1 MSVAIAEPT
10 ARRVHVQTP
19 SWPRALAALVGRGL
33 REQRIAIVGW
43 GAGLG
48 LMGALMAAIWP
59 SIKASMTTL
68 IDEYPAGL
76 KDAFGIDQLNTVEK
90 YIDAEML
97 SIIVPLALAIFA
109 VRCISRATVGAEDRG
124 HLDTL
129 LSLPVPR
136 RLLVAASF
144 IVTGLV
150 LAVILT
156 IVWAMT
162 WIAGTAVGAG
172 MSAATLAAGFANVW
186 PLAMAFA
193 GLAAFVA
200 GLTHRP
206 SIVFYTASAT
216 VVAMYVID
224 LAGKLSDA
232 AEPFGVLSAFR
243 LYGSAI
249 QDGLDLTHITA
260 LTAAA
265 IALTWMGAVLFD
277 RRDVL

>member
-1 MSVAIAEPT
+1 MSVAAAAPT
-10 ARRVHVQTP
+10 ARRVSVRTP

-33 REQRIAIVGW
+33 REQRVAILGW
-43 GAGLG
+43 GVGLG
-48 LMGALMAAIWP
+48 LMGALLAAMWP
-59 SIKASMTTL
+59 SVQASMTKL
-68 IDEYPAGL
+68 VDEYPAGL
-76 KDAFGIDQLNTVEK
+76 KDAFGIGQLNTVEK

-150 LAVILT
+150 LAAILT
-156 IVWAMT
+156 LVWAMT

-172 MSAATLAAGFANVW
+172 ISATTLATGFANVW

-193 GLAAFVA
+193 GLAAFLG

-206 SIVFYTASAT
+206 STVAYVASAT

-232 AEPFGVLSAFR
+232 AEPFGVLSAFA

-260 LTAAA
+260 LTVAA
-265 IALTWMGAVLFD
+265 IALTWLGATLFE